1 MTPQE
6 YLEQA
11 CSLDRSINSKLA
23 QVTALNEL
31 AQRSSAVLTGI
42 PRSPNRATSIMADAI
57 DKLIDMQAEINRDID
72 RLIDLKREIA
82 SVISR
87 VDKHDYRTLLE
98 RRYLGFE
105 TWDKI
110 AAALGYSIQH
120 VYRLRDKALAEVQVP
135 IKTGESM

>member
-1 MTPQE
+1 MPSMGE
-6 YLEQA
+6 PSHP
-11 CSLDRSINSKLA
+11 SLLGSVVMILILTIVNAFLA
-23 QVTALNEL
+23 GAEMAFVSLNP
-31 AQRSSAVLTGI
+31 AKI
-42 PRSPNRATSIMADAI
+42 KDMADAI

-110 AAALGYSIQH
+110 AAAMGYSIQH